1 MNTKLLGEY
10 KVILWDFDGVI
21 IDSDKIRIFGFRE
34 VLKEYP
40 QIAVDKLID
49 YHLRNGGLSRYVKFR
64 YFFEQVLGQEISNER
79 IKILANSFSQIMVK
93 HLKNPQ
99 LVIEEALGCI
109 QFLHKAGKTMHIV
122 SGSDELELLDL
133 THHPGLY
140 RYFESVK
147 GSPTPKVDLVKSIID
162 NSIEERDFFCLIGDS
177 INDYQAASSN
187 GIKFFGY
194 NNEELI
200 NLDGYL

>member
-1 MNTKLLGEY
+1 MNSSLLSNY
-10 KVILWDFDGVI
+10 SVILWDFDGVI

-40 QIAVDKLID
+40 QNAVDKLID
-49 YHLRNGGLSRYVKFR
+49 YHLKNGGLSRYVKFR
-64 YFFEQVLGQEISNER
+64 YFYEEVLGQYISDQR

-93 HLKNPQ
+93 HLKDPQ
-99 LVIEEALGCI
+99 LVIKEALDCI
-109 QFLHKAGKTMHIV
+109 QFLHSAGKTMHIV
-122 SGSDELELLDL
+122 SGSDEIELLDL
-133 THHPGLY
+133 THFLGLK
-140 RYFESVK
+140 RYFESIN

-162 NSIEERDFFCLIGDS
+162 NSIEERVSFCLIGDS

-200 NLDGYL
+200 NLDDYL